1 MTESRAMRDILIR
14 LFCALARTLR
24 PLPFDRLAA
33 ALAAPGPHADEVIG
47 WQGPGR
53 VIVNR
58 ANPREWN
65 LCRTGVFE
73 PHTLAAVRAH
83 APRGGFVVD
92 IGANVGLITLA
103 LSATVGPEG
112 HVLALEPSPTVYTR
126 LLQNLALNP
135 FAANVIARPV
145 AASNAAG
152 RVTFYAPAEPISG
165 KGSLVWHDADWRAVE
180 VEAQPLDA
188 LVAELGWPR
197 VDLIKC
203 DVEGHDM
210 AALLGARGVL
220 EAHRPA
226 LLVEYEPELWA
237 HAGHTFM
244 DLLDLLRPLHYT
256 LYHLPPFR
264 WRGLW
269 RSTPVELPGPAE
281 QIGATRL
288 NLLALAPRA

>member
-1 MTESRAMRDILIR
+1 MRDALIR
-14 LFCALARTLR
+14 LLCALARTLR

-33 ALAAPGPHADEVIG
+33 ALSAPGPHADEVIR

-65 LCRTGVFE
+65 LYRTGVFE
-73 PHTLAAVRAH
+73 PHTLAAIRAH
-83 APRGGFVVD
+83 TPRGSYAVD

-103 LSATVGPEG
+103 LSAAVGPEG
-112 HVLALEPSPTVYTR
+112 RVLALEPSPTVHAR

-145 AASNAAG
+145 AASRAAG
-152 RVTFYAPAEPISG
+152 HVTFYAPAEPISG
-165 KGSLVWHDADWRAVE
+165 KGSLVRHDAGWEAIE

-197 VDLIKC
+197 VDVIKC
-203 DVEGHDM
+203 DVEGYDM

-220 EAHRPA
+220 EAHRPV

-237 HAGHTFM
+237 HAGHILM
-244 DLLDLLRPLHYT
+244 DLLDLLGPLDYT
-256 LYHLPPFR
+256 LYHMPPFR
-264 WRGLW
+264 WRGLR
-269 RSTPVELPGPAE
+269 RSTPVALSGPAE
-281 QIGATRL
+281 EIGGTRL